1 MFCPKCGSE
10 MPDGSKFC
18 GKCGAQIA
26 TVPGQGATGASGMPG
41 ASSTGPAQG
50 APQAPQGAPAAPG
63 APGASGTAA
72 PRSKKGLI
80 IGIVAVVAVVAVVIF
95 GVTQCI
101 GGNAHSS
108 AEAVAESV
116 ESSFN
121 RLVNDGFTSDAA
133 TAYAD
138 DMLNLMPSG
147 VVDAVLDETGATRE
161 ELLDELGSSLDFG
174 EDIGEAL
181 NKIDYSVTVTVGDSL
196 SESTI
201 SSFNSTFEEAGLS
214 IEATN
219 GYELDVTLRMTLKED
234 YSGSPAGTSHSETMS
249 GLTVIQVDGSWY
261 LWWGSM

>member
-1 MFCPKCGSE
+1 M
-10 MPDGSKFC
+10 
-18 GKCGAQIA
+18 AQG
-26 TVPGQGATGASGMPG
+26 VPGVPG
-41 ASSTGPAQG
+41 ASAR
-50 APQAPQGAPAAPG
+50 
-63 APGASGTAA
+63 
-72 PRSKKGLI
+72 RSKKGLV
-80 IGIVAVVAVVAVVIF
+80 IGIVAVVAVVAMVIF

-121 RLVNDGFTSDAA
+121 RLINDGFTSDAA

-138 DMLNLMPSG
+138 DMLNLMPPG

-201 SSFNSTFEEAGLS
+201 SSLNSTFEEAGLS

-234 YSGSPAGTSHSETMS
+234 YSGSPAGTSHSETLS

>member
-26 TVPGQGATGASGMPG
+26 AVPGQGASGAPGMPG
-41 ASSTGPAQG
+41 ASSTGPSQG
-50 APQAPQGAPAAPG
+50 APQAPQGAPVAPG

-80 IGIVAVVAVVAVVIF
+80 IGIVAAVAVVAVVIF

-121 RLVNDGFTSDAA
+121 SLVNDGFTSEAAA
-133 TAYAD
+133 TYAD
-138 DMLNLMPSG
+138 DMLNLMPPS
-147 VVDAVLDETGATRE
+147 AVNYALDEQGVTRD
-161 ELLDELGSSLDFG
+161 ELLDELGSSFAFG
-174 EDIGEAL
+174 EYVGSMLD
-181 NKIDYSVTVTVGDSL
+181 KIDFDITVTVGDSL

-201 SSFNSTFEEAGLS
+201 SSLNSTFEEAGLS

-219 GYELDVTLRMTLKED
+219 GYELDVTMRMTLKED
-234 YSGSPAGTSHSETMS
+234 YSGSPAGTSHSETLS